1 MPRPALARLDIALI
15 KVKTGSARPRG
26 KFRRLSNASGAGGDA
41 RTDSR
46 ASSQQQN
53 FINRTSLVPF
63 RDFERGAQ
71 PDNGRKTPFYF
82 VLLRRL
88 CLSHADSLVWRRTP
102 AKSS

>member
-1 MPRPALARLDIALI
+1 MPRPAVARLDIAALI

-26 KFRRLSNASGAGGDA
+26 KFRRLLNPRLPGAGGNA
-41 RTDSR
+41 RTDSQ

-71 PDNGRKTPFYF
+71 PDNGRKTPFTSCYSEDC
-82 VLLRRL
+82 V
-88 CLSHADSLVWRRTP
+88 
-102 AKSS
+102 